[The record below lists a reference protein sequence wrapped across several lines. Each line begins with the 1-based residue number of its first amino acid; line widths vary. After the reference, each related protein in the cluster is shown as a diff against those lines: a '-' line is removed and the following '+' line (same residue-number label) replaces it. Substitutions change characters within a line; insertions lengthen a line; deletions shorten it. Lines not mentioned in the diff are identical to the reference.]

1 MRKLIFVLLMI
12 GVSGLA
18 LAVNPPEA
26 TASPASKAPAAA
38 VAKTAGKAGP
48 AAAADWRP
56 KWDTT
61 IAEAKKEGSL
71 VVYAGSIGE
80 AGRALAQAF
89 KDKFGITLELVQ
101 GRGEEIVARI
111 NSERKAGIYGVDVG
125 LPGMSWYF
133 NSIKPMA
140 ITLPIQPL
148 LILPEVLDT
157 SKWREHRLPI
167 GDKAGHL
174 AVILLGAQPHLSMN
188 SDVVKAGEITSLSD
202 LLQPKWRGKI
212 VMNDPSVGGA
222 GSEVFTFTVRE
233 VMGLEKGT
241 AFMKALAGQEP
252 VIIRD
257 LRLMTEWIARGRY
270 PLGWGPDPA
279 PTAEFIRSGAHLTIP
294 TLKEPR
300 ATTSATCNIMVLDK
314 APHPNAARLFANWLL
329 SKEGATV
336 FSKSYGYPSTRLDV
350 PTEGIDPGLLLG
362 PNEVILGEDYQLA
375 KGEMRKLAAD
385 IFRSRIK

>member
-1 MRKLIFVLLMI
+1 MKNLI
-12 GVSGLA
+12 LA
-18 LAVNPPEA
+18 LLIVLVGGLTAAIDPPPVA
-26 TASPASKAPAAA
+26 AAPAGKAPAG
-38 VAKTAGKAGP
+38 VKAGP
-48 AAAADWRP
+48 APAADWRQ
-56 KWDTT
+56 KWD
-61 IAEAKKEGSL
+61 IMVADAKKEGSL
-71 VVYAGSIGE
+71 VVYTGSIGE
-80 AGRALAQAF
+80 AGRTLAAAF
-89 KDKFGITLELVQ
+89 KDKYGITLELVQ

-111 NSERKAGIYGVDVG
+111 NSERKAGIFGVDVG

-133 NSIKPMA
+133 SSIKPMA

-148 LILPEVLDT
+148 LILPEVLDVA
-157 SKWREHRLPI
+157 KWREHKLPI

-174 AVILLGAQPHLSMN
+174 AVILLGAQPHLAVN
-188 SDVVKAGEITSLSD
+188 GDVVKAGEITSLQD

-212 VMNDPSVGGA
+212 VMNDPTVGGA

-241 AFMKALAGQEP
+241 VFMKALAGQDP

-270 PLGWGPDPA
+270 ALGWGPDPA
-279 PTAEFIRSGAHLTIP
+279 PTAEFIRSGARLSIP

-329 SKEGATV
+329 SREGATI

-350 PTEGIDPGLLLG
+350 PTEGIDPGLFLG

-375 KGEMRKLAAD
+375 KGEMRKLAAE
-385 IFRSRIK
+385 IFRGQIK